1 MLIYSPGEVNIAD
14 PDAGVEEEVEVEE
27 LDEGG
32 CHGFG
37 IGAAFSVDEGAAFP
51 AAASPEPA
59 AFPPKA

>member
-14 PDAGVEEEVEVEE
+14 PDAGVDEEVEVEE

-32 CHGFG
+32 CHGLG
-37 IGAAFSVDEGAAFP
+37 IGVAFSLDDGAAFP
-51 AAASPEPA
+51 ASPVPA